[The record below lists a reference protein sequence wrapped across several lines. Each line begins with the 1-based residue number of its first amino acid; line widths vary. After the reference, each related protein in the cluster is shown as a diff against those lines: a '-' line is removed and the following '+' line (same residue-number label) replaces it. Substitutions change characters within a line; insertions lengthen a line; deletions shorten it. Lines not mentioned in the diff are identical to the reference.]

1 MFSPEKERIESREKQ
16 ESTDIFSN
24 SLTISEEGSVQVR
37 IERTTFRLTAECSNQ
52 LSYKTNVIES
62 DSFTMLV

>member
-1 MFSPEKERIESREKQ
+1 MFSPESERTESREKQ
-16 ESTDIFSN
+16 ESNDIFSN

-52 LSYKTNVIES
+52 LSYKTNVIKLHLS
-62 DSFTMLV
+62 TMIV

>member
-16 ESTDIFSN
+16 ESNDIFSN

>member
-24 SLTISEEGSVQVR
+24 SLTISEEVR
-37 IERTTFRLTAECSNQ
+37 SKCELNARL
-52 LSYKTNVIES
+52 
-62 DSFTMLV
+62 FG